1 MERGNKGAMDRSDK
15 QLERAKPEATG
26 LESYRRL
33 IELQKQMIE
42 LSQHHEQ
49 SRRECEAL
57 RDAVAREL
65 AEQFGERQSVGR
77 RLRASAIKL
86 LKQSPG
92 ALARQLFS

>member
-1 MERGNKGAMDRSDK
+1 MHQGDEK
-15 QLERAKPEATG
+15 LEGAKPGATG
-26 LESYRRL
+26 LDSYRRL

-49 SRRECEAL
+49 SRRECEVLRGVIAKEVAEQVRGRQSMGRRIRTSAL
-57 RDAVAREL
+57 R
-65 AEQFGERQSVGR
+65 
-77 RLRASAIKL
+77 L

>member
-1 MERGNKGAMDRSDK
+1 MPPDEEK
-15 QLERAKPEATG
+15 LEQAKPVATG

-42 LSQHHEQ
+42 LSQHHER

-57 RDAVAREL
+57 RNEVARGA
-65 AEQFGERQSVGR
+65 AEQVRGRQSAAV
-77 RLRASAIKL
+77 RLRAATAKL
-86 LKQSPG
+86 FKRLPL

>member
-1 MERGNKGAMDRSDK
+1 MLRDDDK
-15 QLERAKPEATG
+15 LERAKPEVTG

-42 LSQHHEQ
+42 LSQHHER

-57 RDAVAREL
+57 RDLVALEV
-65 AEQFGERQSVGR
+65 AEHVRGR
-77 RLRASAIKL
+77 NSTVARLRATAGKWF
-86 LKQSPG
+86 KRSPL

>member
-1 MERGNKGAMDRSDK
+1 MARSDDK
-15 QLERAKPEATG
+15 VERAKPELTG

-42 LSQHHEQ
+42 LSQHHER

-57 RDAVAREL
+57 RTAVTQEVA
-65 AEQFGERQSVGR
+65 ARQSLTG
-77 RLRASAIKL
+77 RLRHSATKL
-86 LKQSPG
+86 FKRSPL

>member
-1 MERGNKGAMDRSDK
+1 MLRDDDK
-15 QLERAKPEATG
+15 LEGTNPGATG

-42 LSQHHEQ
+42 LSQQHEQ

-57 RDAVAREL
+57 REVVAREV
-65 AEQFGERQSVGR
+65 AERRGAMGR
-77 RLRASAIKL
+77 LKGSAVKWFTRTPL
-86 LKQSPG
+86 

>member
-1 MERGNKGAMDRSDK
+1 MARSDDK
-15 QLERAKPEATG
+15 LERAKPAVTG

-42 LSQHHEQ
+42 LSQHHER

-57 RDAVAREL
+57 RDVVVREVVEQARI
-65 AEQFGERQSVGR
+65 RQTPMG
-77 RLRASAIKL
+77 RLRASAGKWF
-86 LKQSPG
+86 KRSPI

>member
-1 MERGNKGAMDRSDK
+1 MARSDE
-15 QLERAKPEATG
+15 QLERAKPGATG

-65 AEQFGERQSVGR
+65 AEQFRERQSVGR
-77 RLRASAIKL
+77 RLRTSAIKL